1 MFKVLLHGCLVL
13 YTMTEKRSSK
23 KGQFKLLKVEQFRDP
38 RNGAGTHFLDPKMEL
53 GTRFV

>member
-13 YTMTEKRSSK
+13 YTMTEKRSSE
-23 KGQFKLLKVEQFRDP
+23 KGQFKLLKVEQFWDP
-38 RNGAGTHFLDPKMEL
+38 RNGAGTHFLDPRN